1 MPKVQLAGAGETGGN
16 RRRRGR
22 RIATS
27 LSEINVIPLV
37 DVMLVLLIIFMV
49 TAPMMQ
55 TGLEVNLPEARRADQ
70 LSSERLFVTVPAN
83 FRSEHIV
90 QLGDDQIRLEL
101 LPERIRREMENR
113 LDRSVFL
120 RGDSGITYQELMTVM
135 DKLKEGGVEEVGLVT
150 NFPLDGR
157 AS

>member
-1 MPKVQLAGAGETGGN
+1 
-16 RRRRGR
+16 
-22 RIATS
+22 
-27 LSEINVIPLV
+27 
-37 DVMLVLLIIFMV
+37 MV

-135 DKLKEGGVEEVGLVT
+135 DKLKEGGVEEVGLVADV
-150 NFPLDGR
+150 PQ
-157 AS
+157 ASAVR